1 MKRSLHVSTDGCST
15 FGLELCV
22 CTRCGAL
29 LTRYDFNFD
38 ELGRTIENCGHC
50 GPALLAVRRG
60 ALVVGSRTL
69 APKSCGKCVD
79 CKTPLTYTAGGIPL
93 RCKRCQKARRRV
105 ESREYKR
112 EVSRGARVVASRR
125 FSA

>member
-1 MKRSLHVSTDGCST
+1 MKRSLHVSTEGCST

-29 LTRYDFNFD
+29 LTRYDFGFD
-38 ELGRTIENCGHC
+38 WLGRTIENCAQC
-50 GPALLAVRRG
+50 GPAPLATRRG
-60 ALVVGSRTL
+60 ALVVRSRTL
-69 APKSCGKCVD
+69 APKPCGKCVD
-79 CKTPLTYTAGGIPL
+79 CKKPLMYTAGGIPL
-93 RCKRCQKARRRV
+93 RCKPCQKTRRRF

-112 EVSRGARVVASRR
+112 EVSRGARVVTSRR